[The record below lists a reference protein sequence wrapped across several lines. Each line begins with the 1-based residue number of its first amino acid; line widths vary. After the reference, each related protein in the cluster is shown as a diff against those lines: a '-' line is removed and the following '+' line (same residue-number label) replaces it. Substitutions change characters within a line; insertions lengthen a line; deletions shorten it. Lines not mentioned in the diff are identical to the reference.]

1 MLPVWISINLAKPT
15 IVGQTPTIWLWN
27 CPKLGYTVY
36 FIFTHTGL
44 SYWLLLLSHQIFHS
58 FPPNISI
65 KYPIE
70 SQIPSIFS
78 FSPHF
83 LKAKSQPLPSSHP
96 APQRGTSNA
105 TSLPWALRRLFP
117 RLGGLQAAL
126 KSHQGSIE
134 VLQVM
139 VTWWGYCFFDGWN
152 EGQHWSPK
160 IWYPDFRWFRW
171 F

>member
-27 CPKLGYTVY
+27 CPKFGYTVY

-44 SYWLLLLSHQIFHS
+44 SYWLLLLSHQIFHPI
-58 FPPNISI
+58 PPNISI

-70 SQIPSIFS
+70 SQNPSIFS

-96 APQRGTSNA
+96 APQHGTSNA

-139 VTWWGYCFFDGWN
+139 VTCWGYCFFWWVKWGSTLKPQN
-152 EGQHWSPK
+152 LIPR
-160 IWYPDFRWFRW
+160 F
-171 F
+171 